1 MKRFTLLFTLLSLGT
16 FMTMLPGC
24 STDDAIT
31 NLIQGDTN
39 SSEFQAVENIV
50 GTEGFEVI
58 GNSFY
63 LSLEILDSIPGSTFS
78 PKKAISRQALGVG
91 DEIFVFSS
99 LSYAYD
105 GVWHVFTLAAS
116 VIDTIYNDTI
126 NISGIDSVQIL
137 SGGQTLQVPDSTL
150 DELRIRSHLNIA
162 QVGESFLASLD
173 HAITVTG
180 ITVAMIAPVTFNGTA
195 TESATGTDGDSTLVC
210 DFTYGNTLTA
220 TNIVFSEGGTI
231 GCPTSGSISL
241 TANINISCIGD
252 LGAGVDTISVSG
264 VWTATGVYA
273 SDGSVALTIS
283 DGTTVWNTT
292 EPCDDGVQA
301 SGTSR
306 WTRDFN

>member
-1 MKRFTLLFTLLSLGT
+1 MKKFTLLFTLLSLGT
-16 FMTMLPGC
+16 FITLLPGC
-24 STDDAIT
+24 GSDDIVS

-162 QVGESFLASLD
+162 EVGESFLASLD

-180 ITVAMIAPVTFNGTA
+180 ITVEMISPVTINGTA

-220 TNIVFSEGGTI
+220 TNIVFLEGGTI
-231 GCPTSGSISL
+231 ACPTSGSISL